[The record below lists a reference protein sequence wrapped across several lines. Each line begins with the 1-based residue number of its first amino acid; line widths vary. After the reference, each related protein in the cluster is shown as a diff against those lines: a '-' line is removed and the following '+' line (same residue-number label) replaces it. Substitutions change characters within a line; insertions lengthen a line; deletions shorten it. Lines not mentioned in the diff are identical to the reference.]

1 MLKAMLRGLFAHKL
15 RLLLSALVII
25 LGTMFMSGAFIA
37 GDTISKGFTALFS
50 TINSDL
56 DVQVTGKS
64 DVDNRQNSDVVTATV
79 PQRVADEVAQ
89 VDGVAKSTPQVSS
102 DGARVVDADGKVIG
116 SSGPPRLGVG
126 WTGEDGLLDMRE
138 GTGPTQPN
146 HVALSANVAEKA
158 GKKVG
163 DQVEVITLQPE
174 KTFTVSGI
182 FGYEG
187 GRDSLAGEMTVA
199 FTMPAAQELMLGKLG
214 EYTSVDVKAADGVSD
229 ADLKSRIQDRV
240 GSGYEVRTNKEATAA
255 ADDDVQSFV
264 GVLKTGLTVFA
275 MIALIVAIFL
285 IFNTFSILVAQ
296 RTRELALY
304 RSFGASKQQ
313 VLRSVLTESAL
324 LGLVSAIAG
333 LLVGCGVG
341 WLGKKGLEAAS
352 NTNLPVS
359 GILVRPYVVIVT
371 LLVGILVTVISALV
385 PALRAS
391 RVPPIAAMREA
402 AVPDKPLGRVTVTG
416 LGFLLAGIL
425 LLVLRLTGVWKNP
438 LWILLGGGSLFVFIG
453 GVLLAASIARPVT
466 RALGALFG
474 GSVPARLGTRNTG
487 RNPRRTALTAAALMI
502 GVTLATAG
510 GVFASSAKAGLT
522 NVFTNNVKAQ
532 LIAQTDFSTGPT
544 AGFDPALQ
552 SQIRAI
558 PGVAQAV
565 ALKSDFGQVGRQSA
579 QIIAADP
586 VASAEI
592 FTLKA
597 ASGQIRPLAAGEVIL
612 DHGAADRL
620 NATAGSTVEVITARG
635 GPKPEKVVATLEE
648 NSAWTQ
654 TLLNEADSAG
664 FTSANAQAAY
674 VQVASDDQVESVRT
688 QLDAIF
694 AGNKEVS
701 VVDQSEL
708 LGTVTRLLDIVLVIL
723 NIMLGLAILVALL
736 GVVNTLLLSIYERT
750 REIGMIRAIGLSRGS
765 TARMITVES
774 ILISVFG
781 ALLGMAVGV
790 VLGTA
795 AVKIFGGDY
804 LLLTIPWVY
813 LIATLVLAII
823 AGVVAAV
830 LPAIRAS
837 RLNVLE
843 AIAYE

>member
-1 MLKAMLRGLFAHKL
+1 MFKAMLRGLLAHKL
-15 RLLLSALVII
+15 RLLLSALAII

-37 GDTISKGFTALFS
+37 GDTIAQGFTGLFS

-64 DVDNRQNSDVVTATV
+64 EVSDQQSGVVTATV
-79 PQRVADEVAQ
+79 PQSVADTVGT
-89 VDGVAKSTPQVSS
+89 VDGVEKATPQVAS
-102 DGARVVDADGKVIG
+102 DGARVIGDNGKVIPT
-116 SSGPPRLGVG
+116 SGPPRLGVG
-126 WTGEDGLLDMRE
+126 WTGEDGLLELRD

-146 HVALSANVAEKA
+146 QVALSANLAEQA
-158 GKKVG
+158 GKKIG
-163 DQVEVITLQPE
+163 DQVQVITLQPE
-174 KTFTVSGI
+174 KTFTVAGI

-199 FTMPAAQELMLGKLG
+199 FTMPVAQELMLGKTG
-214 EYTSVDVKAADGVSD
+214 AYTSVDVRAASGVSD
-229 ADLKSRIQDRV
+229 SELKSRIEQKI
-240 GSGYEVRTNKEATAA
+240 GPGYDVRTNKEATDEAGNSI
-255 ADDDVQSFV
+255 QPFIT
-264 GVLKTGLTVFA
+264 VLKTGLTVFA
-275 MIALIVAIFL
+275 LIALIVAIFL

-324 LGLVSAIAG
+324 LGLVAALAG
-333 LLVGCGVG
+333 LIIGCGVG

-352 NTNLPVS
+352 NTNLPVT
-359 GILVRPYVVIVT
+359 GIVVKPYVVIVT
-371 LLVGILVTVISALV
+371 LLVGVLVTVISALV

-402 AVPDKPLGRVTVTG
+402 AVPDKPLKKLTIAG
-416 LGFLLAGIL
+416 LIVLLIGVAF
-425 LLVLRLTGVWKNP
+425 LVLRLTKVWKDP
-438 LWILLGGGSLFVFIG
+438 LWLVLGGGALLVFIG
-453 GVLLAASIARPVT
+453 VIMLAPVLSRPVT

-474 GSVPARLGTRNTG
+474 TSVPARLGTRNTG

-522 NVFTNNVKAQ
+522 DVFTNDVKAQ
-532 LIAQTDFSTGPT
+532 LIVQVDFSAGAT
-544 AGFDPALQ
+544 AGFDPGMQ
-552 SQIRAI
+552 KQIREI
-558 PGVAQAV
+558 PGVTQA
-565 ALKSDFGQVGRQSA
+565 AAYRSDTARVGGQTT
-579 QIIAADP
+579 QILAGDPAAT
-586 VASAEI
+586 AEI
-592 FTLKA
+592 FTLKP
-597 ASGQIRPLAAGEVIL
+597 ASGDIRPLTAGEIIL
-612 DHGAADRL
+612 DDATAKRL
-620 NATAGSTVEVITARG
+620 NATAGSTVDIVTARG
-635 GPKPEKVVATLEE
+635 GPKQEKVVATLEPS
-648 NSAWTQ
+648 SAWSGP
-654 TLLNEADSAG
+654 LLNETDAAG
-664 FTSANAQAAY
+664 FTSPNAQAAY
-674 VQVASDDQVESVRT
+674 VQVASDDQIEPVRT
-688 QLDAIF
+688 QLESLF
-694 AGNKEVS
+694 ADNKEVT

-708 LGTVTRLLDIVLVIL
+708 LSTVTSVLDIVLVIL
-723 NIMLGLAILVALL
+723 NIMLGLAIVVALL

-781 ALLGMAVGV
+781 ALLGMVVGV
-790 VLGTA
+790 GLGVA

-804 LLLTIPWVY
+804 LKLTIPWGY
-813 LIATLVLAII
+813 LIATLILAIV
-823 AGVVAAV
+823 AGILAAV